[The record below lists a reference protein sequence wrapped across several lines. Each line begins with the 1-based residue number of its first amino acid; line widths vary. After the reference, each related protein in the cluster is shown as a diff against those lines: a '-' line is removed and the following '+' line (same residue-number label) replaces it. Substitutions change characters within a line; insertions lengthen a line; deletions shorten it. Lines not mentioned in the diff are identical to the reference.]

1 MKNIFASFI
10 MILAAGAV
18 AADEKI
24 NTFLYYSPGGT
35 YDRINQQVIAPVL
48 GDRFGEAISIK
59 GCNSMKNHINHTD
72 EKMFGI
78 WDLVNNVP
86 QSNGEQ
92 NPCFMPSK
100 AMAGVAFSFPFYVC
114 YNKNAENRNLD
125 DFMNNPEIVVGV
137 NGYSSYY
144 AIIKNIMDDV
154 NSKAKLIPYNSSKV
168 YLPALASGE
177 VDYLFT
183 IKKKDNMACVA
194 STHDKSFE
202 GMQVLSKLSDSP
214 FAGRSLFPV
223 FIFKNMSAAE
233 AETLYREIVNSVE
246 YKSLINVTYQKPGII
261 DLTRNEQ
268 MQILNDYQQ
277 DLFDIIE

>member
-1 MKNIFASFI
+1 MKKIVT
-10 MILAAGAV
+10 LAFMMLTAGAAV
-18 AADEKI
+18 ADEKI

-48 GDRFGEAISIK
+48 GNRHNEAVRIK
-59 GCNSMKNHINHTD
+59 GCSLMKNYIEQTD
-72 EKMFGI
+72 QKMFGI

-86 QSNGEQ
+86 QSNGSQ
-92 NPCFMPSK
+92 NPCYMPEES
-100 AMAGVAFSFPFYVC
+100 MIGVAFSLPFYIC
-114 YNKNAENRNLD
+114 YAADEKNKGLE
-125 DFMNNPEIVVGV
+125 DFINNPNIKVGML
-137 NGYSSYY
+137 GYSSYY
-144 AIIKNIMDDV
+144 AITENIV
-154 NSKAKLIPYNSSKV
+154 NDLNNKATLIPYNSSKV

-177 VDYLFT
+177 VDYLFS
-183 IKKKDNMACVA
+183 IQKKNNMTCVA

-202 GMQVLSKLSDSP
+202 GMQALEELSDSV
-214 FAGRSLFPV
+214 FANRSLFPV